1 MGAKHRHRLHP
12 GKMKSNFLRWRE
24 RVAVDERVRA
34 AQISVF
40 SNISLVVL
48 KLFTGIFTGSI
59 SIISEAIH
67 SGLDLMASVFAYFS
81 LKEASKPADYEH
93 RYGHG
98 KIENIAGTLEALLVF
113 AAALIIIV
121 EALKKLKSG
130 IEVIQPIAGI
140 AVMGL
145 SAGVNYQISRY
156 LFKVAKATQSVALE
170 ADAWHLLTDVYT
182 SAGVMLGLG
191 ILKVTGFSFIDPLV
205 ALLVAVLILRA
216 SYRLM
221 REAFLP
227 LMDVCLPAEEE
238 RLVKEIIATYAGEYV
253 EFHKLRTR
261 KSGRERQIDLHLVVP
276 ARQPVAE
283 AHELCDRIT
292 SKIKAALPYTHV
304 LIHIEPCQGDK
315 DCDRCPGCQE
325 DEK

>member
-1 MGAKHRHRLHP
+1 M
-12 GKMKSNFLRWRE
+12 
-24 RVAVDERVRA
+24 DERQRA
-34 AQISVF
+34 ARLSVF

-48 KLFTGIFTGSI
+48 KLLTGIFTGSI

-67 SGLDLMASVFAYFS
+67 SGLDLMASALAYFS

-98 KIENIAGTLEALLVF
+98 KIENVAGTFEALLVF
-113 AAALIIIV
+113 VAALIIII

-130 IEVIQPIAGI
+130 VEVSQPVAGI
-140 AVMGL
+140 VVMGL
-145 SAGVNYQISRY
+145 SAGVNYQVSRH

-182 SAGVMLGLG
+182 SIGVMLGLG
-191 ILKVTGFSFIDPLV
+191 ILKLTGFSFIDPLAALFV
-205 ALLVAVLILRA
+205 AGLILRA
-216 SYRLM
+216 AYRLM

-227 LMDVCLPAEEE
+227 LVDVCLPAEEE
-238 RLVKEIIATYAGEYV
+238 RLVKDIIAAHAGEYI

-276 ARQPVAE
+276 ACQPVAE
-283 AHELCDRIT
+283 AHSLCDRIT
-292 SKIKAALPYTHV
+292 SEIKAALPYSEV
-304 LIHIEPCQGDK
+304 LIHIEPCREDK
-315 DCDRCPGCQE
+315 DCHRCPGCQE
-325 DEK
+325 AVK